1 MAGPR
6 KMPELS
12 IVVTTRFA
20 AVSSS
25 GVRASCGSSAD
36 CIGRTMLADS
46 ATPPAS
52 V

>member
-25 GVRASCGSSAD
+25 VVRASCGSRAD